1 MVEQRARWLWY
12 ERTWFVIAALI
23 VFWPIG
29 LALMWAQHKFSPAVR
44 LALSV
49 AAPALSAAVLAGII
63 LLPRHATPTVAPPAP
78 VADITTGTLPAS
90 STVTTGSSAA
100 SSTTSTKTPT
110 SGKKTTG
117 TGKKTSGGTGS
128 TPRPTPT
135 PPAPPAPKPTGAVVF
150 TVTGTYSGTHVTY
163 SLSASGI
170 SGASEYD
177 WFVTANG
184 DSHNPSDGQ
193 SVSFSYEG
201 QPPTSVR
208 LEVLATDGHSIRQ
221 SFAAVT
227 ASKGKLTATG
237 Y

>member
-29 LALMWAQHKFSPAVR
+29 LALMWAQHKFSPSVR

-49 AAPALSAAVLAGII
+49 AAPALSAAALAAVI
-63 LLPRHATPTVAPPAP
+63 LLPRHTTPAVTPPSP
-78 VADITTGTLPAS
+78 
-90 STVTTGSSAA
+90 AA
-100 SSTTSTKTPT
+100 SSTTSTKTPA
-110 SGKKTTG
+110 SGRKTTG
-117 TGKKTSGGTGS
+117 TSKKTSGGTGS

-135 PPAPPAPKPTGAVVF
+135 PPAPPAPRPTGSVVF
-150 TVTGTYSGTHVTY
+150 TLTGTYSGTRVAY
-163 SLSASGI
+163 GLSASGI

-221 SFAAVT
+221 SFAAVM
-227 ASKGKLTATG
+227 ANKGKLTATG

>member
-29 LALMWAQHKFSPAVR
+29 LALMWAQHKFSPSVR

-49 AAPALSAAVLAGII
+49 AAPALSAAALAAVI
-63 LLPRHATPTVAPPAP
+63 LLPRHTTPAVTPPSP
-78 VADITTGTLPAS
+78 VANVTTSTLPAS

-110 SGKKTTG
+110 SGKKTVG
-117 TGKKTSGGTGS
+117 TGKNT
-128 TPRPTPT
+128 
-135 PPAPPAPKPTGAVVF
+135 TGAVVF
-150 TVTGTYSGTHVTY
+150 TLTGTYSGTRVAY

-208 LEVLATDGHSIRQ
+208 LEVLASDGHSIRQ